1 MKYSFATIYLFIATC
16 LSGCTTHVGKSP
28 AKEFIKAEIEEIL
41 RIQDDAY
48 DQNNEEGRLRLA
60 STCVDSLFFVGG
72 DTGGLATTADY
83 YVHDLADGYIERPHD
98 RVFAIY
104 DHTVIVSSL
113 HQSYKLFNKD
123 TIYFNVRSSKVFV
136 RQGEHWKMAFV
147 TYAPLPVNYTK
158 PDKFNATVFSA
169 YAGFYEG
176 GTSPADTVSV
186 ANGKVY
192 LSSMPTPQTELI
204 PLNDSTFIGSGY
216 VGKTVFSRNKAGK
229 VTHSY
234 FEFPDGQRIKFRKLK

>member
-1 MKYSFATIYLFIATC
+1 MKYSSPTIYLFFTTC
-16 LSGCTTHVGKSP
+16 LIGCSTHVEKSS

-48 DQNNEEGRLRLA
+48 DRNNEEGRLQLA

-72 DTGGLATTADY
+72 DSGGLATTADY

-98 RVFAIY
+98 RRFAIY

-113 HQSYKLFNKD
+113 HQSFKVFNKD
-123 TIYFNVRSSKVFV
+123 TIYFNVRSSKIFV
-136 RQGEHWKMAFV
+136 RQGKHWKMAFV
-147 TYAPLPVNYTK
+147 TYAPLPINYTK
-158 PDKFNATVFSA
+158 PVKYNATAFSE
-169 YAGFYEG
+169 YAGLYEG
-176 GTSPADTVSV
+176 GSSQTDTVSV
-186 ANGKVY
+186 VNGKVY
-192 LSSMPTPQTELI
+192 LASVPAPQAELI

-229 VTHSY
+229 VTHSH
-234 FEFPDGQRIKFRKLK
+234 FEFPDGQRIKFQKLK